1 LAMWLGRRDPSWFR
15 EADSLEALARLIDLD
30 PASLAATVA
39 RFNGFARAGRD
50 DDFRRGET
58 AWEKFYT
65 GDEARPNG
73 NGALGTIEKPPFYA
87 APYHRGIL
95 TTKGG
100 PRTNERGQVLR
111 EDGSVIGGLYCAG
124 VAMAN
129 PIGTKAVGAG
139 TTIGPCLTWGYICGV
154 NLLRENA

>member
-1 LAMWLGRRDPSWFR
+1 M
-15 EADSLEALARLIDLD
+15 
-30 PASLAATVA
+30 
-39 RFNGFARAGRD
+39 
-50 DDFRRGET
+50 
-58 AWEKFYT
+58 FYT
-65 GDEARPNG
+65 EDAGKLNR

-87 APYHRGIL
+87 APYHRVVL

-111 EDGSVIGGLYCAG
+111 QDGSVIGGLYCAG

-139 TTIGPCLTWGYICGV
+139 TTIGPCLTWGYICGKG
-154 NLLRENA
+154 LLRENA